1 MKGSGDKRRGDRRSA
16 GSRASETA
24 VQSRAL
30 GSDDSDDN
38 GNTEV
43 LLGRHRKSGRAGRAQ
58 QAHNSRNTEQSARGK
73 SARALPPDPVAAVV
87 EACAE
92 AHATSDTLSDDE
104 FKRYDAGFESDDVFE
119 NEGMLGTS
127 QREEPTLSM
136 SSLGSVGQ
144 KSPSRKRDSH
154 MRPAMIRPDGKRS
167 SSVSPSSPQ
176 LKYKKGDVVS
186 TPNGI
191 RKKFNGKQWR
201 RLCSKD
207 GCTKESQRRGYCSRH
222 LSLRGKGLQSKG
234 NLAGTEK
241 GMLPPAE
248 ARLQVDTE
256 DSLQSGRDR
265 YAALDRKHSD
275 MDETEAAN
283 MLVSLSNSRS
293 ATPCFSPHPGTPLPI
308 SPGSHSLSPMMGF
321 HPVNFSP
328 VNVQP
333 APLGQSE
340 LVSPTF
346 KQWGPS
352 FARSTSKSVPPVLE
366 TTTPHLK
373 SSPPQRRQDVSVM
386 VSPSKVNT
394 DSIISPPARYQ
405 DMTVTQKTSLPETVS
420 DHRNNAALN
429 SPSIPGRDSG
439 MVFRH
444 IPFEHHQ
451 PAGRPPHKETV
462 QSVIPTHHR
471 RHHRSAEE
479 LGRNPRPA
487 PSDNV
492 QRAEPRAPV
501 KVNVNVTVA
510 AETPARSCP
519 TRVTAPS
526 LPALSSKNYPACPSQ
541 PLSTQSTQTTQT
553 QSRQEP
559 TTHPPPL
566 ALLLPVMN
574 PSQPTPAETRPQ
586 KSISPPVLK
595 LSQVYSKAEPVA
607 VLVYPWH
614 CLLPILQPWSS
625 SREER
630 PPAALTTTQPAPEQ
644 DEKTTDEES
653 SDLSMCHPRRRM
665 SVGAGSDLELDV
677 GLITERKPPSAK
689 RRTQSLSA
697 LPKDSDCKEGRGS
710 RKKDKD
716 HIRRPM
722 NAFMIFSKRH
732 RALVHQRHP
741 NQDNRTVSKILG
753 EWWYALGPREKQK
766 YHDLAFQVKE
776 AHFKAHPDWKWCNKE
791 RKKSS
796 SSTGS
801 GGRRQEQERKLSDD
815 LPSSPSTTLAQTSSG
830 ETVKTEAAVQVTAVP
845 ASAVKSEDPQAP
857 QQSSRAEH
865 SSITYAG
872 KGGVMSEAPF
882 PGRGRSRLESEDT
895 ISDDEQMMICEEGD
909 DDVLV
914 DPPSQDPDIDLKCK
928 EMVTESDS
936 GSQSEDEVMIEN
948 KIFPQQRFSPAMKPA
963 LPGDITF
970 RPKPIKLRPE
980 PQQNT
985 SIQVSRM
992 ASNAETQGP
1001 AAVSQ
1006 IPFSRPIIS
1015 SSNFQPKGAVFKVHS
1030 PKGHLGGTVM
1040 SRQTVVSSTLSSD
1053 LRTTRRDAGSYG
1065 PVGPRTEAS
1074 HGGMFVEQSS
1084 VRFSLPKATYMSSVP
1099 FQTEPGRSITQSA
1112 VAFPKS
1118 SPQTGNFAPLS
1129 SLTAACSPGT
1139 VPSVGKEKAGRS
1151 VEYCRSSSTGLS
1163 NRSSDGHPLLP
1174 DPAAIA
1180 KSTVVDN
1187 NRQVSFAGTG
1197 VFSKFSVIRTS
1208 AEVQQTQMPVRIST
1222 SIVENRPQG
1231 NNNNIKQQGIPAVG
1245 QIPVVAQP
1253 TLMMPQLQE
1262 TQMMSSTYTSQIRH
1276 PLPNASTQVHI
1287 ATDAGN
1293 VSTTPHKQQTLAAS
1307 TSEVSRAPSTITKV
1321 QYVLPTLAA
1330 SYGTSPYACTI
1341 QLNVPTTQQKTMV
1354 MGQPGVTAIPRN
1366 KTPQQQ
1372 QKAPDKPPD
1381 NKVPVRPAG
1390 QMLTCRPPATSPAG
1404 DPNMNM
1410 QWMPVGSHPLPSTPM
1425 LNLRGPSLTPVLP
1438 GINLQLVSQAG
1449 PQGAVS
1455 KGGKAVRINTQ
1466 PSLTPSGSALPMVAN
1481 VTALIPCSTPSTQLA
1496 ATQVAPVWQFAAAS
1510 QGVHVASLLMPPVN
1524 VKKNPGINTTVVPT
1538 QDMPLPNIPLALS
1551 SGVPSLPSQT
1561 PPGSAVT
1568 VGGTV
1573 NLAAPPRN
1581 DTVAAKSAA
1590 AGLVQ
1595 LLSGQPAGGAA
1606 FPNQFGTTGTGY
1618 SRIQGSNHTSDLQKQ
1633 SSSRSSAVTI
1643 AAAPSTTQSVAT
1655 GGKDASHSVPV
1666 TPGVVCTSAPE
1677 SVENTPT
1684 VTSSSQPASL
1694 TVSQASSRVQTN
1706 PTATDTATVSHH
1718 PERPHSKDSLT
1729 AGQEHK
1735 PQLPE
1740 TLSQTDTSSLKILSE
1755 VDFEARLAE
1764 LPEFQPSGTGISR
1777 LTTTPRELLS
1787 CYRRKRKGSSS
1798 MLSKDG
1804 EGIPEEPDSPKKS
1817 RPRRKSSTSSEPSVG
1832 EELAN
1837 MEMMA
1842 EAAVAVQRRGSQS
1855 SDGDVFSDV
1864 EGDRTSYSSL
1874 RRTLDQRRNLVMQLF
1889 QEQGLFPSAQATTAF
1904 QARYHDIFPSKL
1916 CLQLKIREVRQKL
1929 MQQQAHGSEGGG
1941 EEDSVF
1947 HTEDKLQVPLDGTE
1961 KNDNGPAA
1969 IVASSI

>member
-1 MKGSGDKRRGDRRSA
+1 MKGSGDKRRVDRRSA

-24 VQSRAL
+24 VQSRTL

-38 GNTEV
+38 SNTDV
-43 LLGRHRKSGRAGRAQ
+43 LVGRHRKSGRVGRAQ

-73 SARALPPDPVAAVV
+73 PSRVLHPDPVAAVV

-127 QREEPTLSM
+127 QKEEPTLSM
-136 SSLGSVGQ
+136 SSLGSTGQ

-234 NLAGTEK
+234 SLGGAEK

-333 APLGQSE
+333 APLGQPE

-373 SSPPQRRQDVSVM
+373 SSPPQRRQDVGVM
-386 VSPSKVNT
+386 VSPSKVKA
-394 DSIISPPARYQ
+394 DAIISPPARYQ
-405 DMTVTQKTSLPETVS
+405 DMAVTQKTTLPETIS
-420 DHRNNAALN
+420 DHRNSSTLN
-429 SPSIPGRDSG
+429 SPSVPGRDSG

-451 PAGRPPHKETV
+451 PVVRPPHKETV

-479 LGRNPRPA
+479 LGRNPRQTS
-487 PSDNV
+487 SDHI
-492 QRAEPRAPV
+492 QQTERQAPV
-501 KVNVNVTVA
+501 KVNITVA
-510 AETPARSCP
+510 PENPSRSCP
-519 TRVTAPS
+519 PRVTAPS
-526 LPALSSKNYPACPSQ
+526 LPALSSKNYSACPSQ

-586 KSISPPVLK
+586 KSASPPVLK

-614 CLLPILQPWSS
+614 CLLPILQPWNS
-625 SREER
+625 SREEQ
-630 PPAALTTTQPAPEQ
+630 PPAAFTTTQPAPDQE
-644 DEKTTDEES
+644 EKTTDEDNSE
-653 SDLSMCHPRRRM
+653 LSMCHPRRRM

-677 GLITERKPPSAK
+677 GIITERKPPSAK

-815 LPSSPSTTLAQTSSG
+815 LPSSPSTTQAQTSSG

-845 ASAVKSEDPQAP
+845 ASAAKSEDLQAA
-857 QQSSRAEH
+857 QQSSKDH
-865 SSITYAG
+865 PGINYAG
-872 KGGVMSEAPF
+872 KGVVMSQGPF
-882 PGRGRSRLESEDT
+882 SGRGRSRLESEDT

-914 DPPSQDPDIDLKCK
+914 DPPGQDPDIDLKCK

-963 LPGDITF
+963 LPADITF

-980 PQQNT
+980 PQQDTN
-985 SIQVSRM
+985 IQILELPEEM
-992 ASNAETQGP
+992 L
-1001 AAVSQ
+1001 
-1006 IPFSRPIIS
+1006 
-1015 SSNFQPKGAVFKVHS
+1015 
-1030 PKGHLGGTVM
+1030 GHLVQLEAELKPHMVECLLNKAVLKGVCS
-1040 SRQTVVSSTLSSD
+1040 SRTAPST
-1053 LRTTRRDAGSYG
+1053 
-1065 PVGPRTEAS
+1065 
-1074 HGGMFVEQSS
+1074 
-1084 VRFSLPKATYMSSVP
+1084 
-1099 FQTEPGRSITQSA
+1099 
-1112 VAFPKS
+1112 
-1118 SPQTGNFAPLS
+1118 
-1129 SLTAACSPGT
+1129 
-1139 VPSVGKEKAGRS
+1139 GKEKAGRS
-1151 VEYCRSSSTGLS
+1151 VEYCRTSSAGLS
-1163 NRSSDGHPLLP
+1163 NRSSDTHLLLP
-1174 DPAAIA
+1174 DPTTTA
-1180 KSTVVDN
+1180 KSAVMDN

-1208 AEVQQTQMPVRIST
+1208 TEVQQTQTPVKIST
-1222 SIVENRPQG
+1222 SIVENRAQG
-1231 NNNNIKQQGIPAVG
+1231 NNNKQQGIPSVG
-1245 QIPVVAQP
+1245 QIPVVAPP
-1253 TLMMPQLQE
+1253 TLVMPQLQE
-1262 TQMMSSTYTSQIRH
+1262 TQMMSSTYTSQMKH
-1276 PLPNASTQVHI
+1276 SPPNASTQVQI

-1293 VSTTPHKQQTLAAS
+1293 VSTAPYQQTVA
-1307 TSEVSRAPSTITKV
+1307 TSAPEVSRVPSTITKV

-1354 MGQPGVTAIPRN
+1354 MGQPGVTAIPRS
-1366 KTPQQQ
+1366 KAPQ
-1372 QKAPDKPPD
+1372 QKATDKPPD
-1381 NKVPVRPAG
+1381 NKLPVRPAG
-1390 QMLTCRPPATSPAG
+1390 QMLTCRPPGTSPAA

-1410 QWMPVGSHPLPSTPM
+1410 QWMPLGSHPLPNAPM

-1438 GINLQLVSQAG
+1438 SINLQLVSQAG
-1449 PQGAVS
+1449 PGAVS
-1455 KGGKAVRINTQ
+1455 KGGKAVRITTQ
-1466 PSLTPSGSALPMVAN
+1466 PSLTPAGSTLPMVAN

-1524 VKKNPGINTTVVPT
+1524 VKKTPGINTTVVP
-1538 QDMPLPNIPLALS
+1538 QDVPLPNIPLALS

-1568 VGGTV
+1568 VGGAAV
-1573 NLAAPPRN
+1573 NLAAPSRN

-1595 LLSGQPAGGAA
+1595 LLSGQPASGAA
-1606 FPNQFGTTGTGY
+1606 FPNQFGTTGP
-1618 SRIQGSNHTSDLQKQ
+1618 
-1633 SSSRSSAVTI
+1633 A
-1643 AAAPSTTQSVAT
+1643 QSVAT
-1655 GGKDASHSVPV
+1655 VKDASHSVPV
-1666 TPGVVCTSAPE
+1666 IPGVVCTSASE
-1677 SVENTPT
+1677 VVENLPT
-1684 VTSSSQPASL
+1684 VTNSGQPSSL

-1706 PTATDTATVSHH
+1706 PAATDTATVSHH
-1718 PERPHSKDSLT
+1718 PERPHIKESLT

-1735 PQLPE
+1735 AQLPE
-1740 TLSQTDTSSLKILSE
+1740 TSSQTDTSGLKILSE

-1798 MLSKDG
+1798 MMSKDG
-1804 EGIPEEPDSPKKS
+1804 EGTPEEPDSPKKS

-1961 KNDNGPAA
+1961 KNDNSPAA
-1969 IVASSI
+1969 IVASTM

>member
-1 MKGSGDKRRGDRRSA
+1 MKGSGDKRRVDRRSA

-24 VQSRAL
+24 VQSRTL

-38 GNTEV
+38 SNTDV
-43 LLGRHRKSGRAGRAQ
+43 LVGRHRKSGRVGRAQ

-73 SARALPPDPVAAVV
+73 PSRVLHPDPVAAVV

-127 QREEPTLSM
+127 QKEEPTLSM
-136 SSLGSVGQ
+136 SSLGSTGQ

-234 NLAGTEK
+234 SLGGAEK

-333 APLGQSE
+333 APLGQPE

-373 SSPPQRRQDVSVM
+373 SSPPQRRQDVGVM
-386 VSPSKVNT
+386 VSPSKVKA
-394 DSIISPPARYQ
+394 DAIISPPARYQ
-405 DMTVTQKTSLPETVS
+405 DMTVTQKTTLPETIS
-420 DHRNNAALN
+420 DHRNSSTLN
-429 SPSIPGRDSG
+429 SPSVPGRDSG

-451 PAGRPPHKETV
+451 PVVRPPHKETV

-479 LGRNPRPA
+479 LGRNPRQTS
-487 PSDNV
+487 SDHI
-492 QRAEPRAPV
+492 QQTERQAPV
-501 KVNVNVTVA
+501 KVNITVA
-510 AETPARSCP
+510 PENPSRSCP
-519 TRVTAPS
+519 PRVTAPS
-526 LPALSSKNYPACPSQ
+526 LPALSSKNYSACPSQ

-553 QSRQEP
+553 QSRQDS

-586 KSISPPVLK
+586 KSASPPVLK

-614 CLLPILQPWSS
+614 CLLPILQPWNS
-625 SREER
+625 SREEQ
-630 PPAALTTTQPAPEQ
+630 PPAAFTTTQPAPDQE
-644 DEKTTDEES
+644 EKTTDEDNSE
-653 SDLSMCHPRRRM
+653 LSMCHPRRRM

-677 GLITERKPPSAK
+677 GIITERKPPSAK

-815 LPSSPSTTLAQTSSG
+815 LPSSPSTTQAQTSSG

-845 ASAVKSEDPQAP
+845 ASAAKSEDLQAA
-857 QQSSRAEH
+857 QQSSKDH
-865 SSITYAG
+865 PGINYAG
-872 KGGVMSEAPF
+872 KGVVMSQGPF
-882 PGRGRSRLESEDT
+882 SGRGRSRLESEDT

-914 DPPSQDPDIDLKCK
+914 DPPGQDPDIDLKCK

-963 LPGDITF
+963 LPADITF

-980 PQQNT
+980 PQQDTN
-985 SIQVSRM
+985 IQVSRM
-992 ASNAETQGP
+992 ASNTEMQGP
-1001 AAVSQ
+1001 ISVSQ

-1015 SSNFQPKGAVFKVHS
+1015 SSSFQPKGAVFKVHS

-1053 LRTTRRDAGSYG
+1053 LRTTRRDAGSSG
-1065 PVGPRTEAS
+1065 PVGSRTEAS

-1084 VRFSLPKATYMSSVP
+1084 VRFSLPKATYTSSVP
-1099 FQTEPGRSITQSA
+1099 FQTEPGRTQPA
-1112 VAFPKS
+1112 DAFVKS
-1118 SPQTGNFAPLS
+1118 SPQTGNFASLS
-1129 SLTAACSPGT
+1129 SLTGVCSSRT
-1139 VPSVGKEKAGRS
+1139 APSTGKEKAGRS
-1151 VEYCRSSSTGLS
+1151 VEYCRTSSAGLS
-1163 NRSSDGHPLLP
+1163 NRSSDTHLLLP
-1174 DPAAIA
+1174 DPTTTA
-1180 KSTVVDN
+1180 KSAVMDN

-1208 AEVQQTQMPVRIST
+1208 TEVQQTQTPVKIST
-1222 SIVENRPQG
+1222 SIVENRAQS
-1231 NNNNIKQQGIPAVG
+1231 NNNKQQGIPAVG
-1245 QIPVVAQP
+1245 QIPVVAPP
-1253 TLMMPQLQE
+1253 TLVMPQLQE
-1262 TQMMSSTYTSQIRH
+1262 TQMMSSTYTSQMKH
-1276 PLPNASTQVHI
+1276 PPPNASTQVQI

-1293 VSTTPHKQQTLAAS
+1293 VSTAPYQQTLA
-1307 TSEVSRAPSTITKV
+1307 TSAPEVSRVPSTITKV

-1354 MGQPGVTAIPRN
+1354 MGQPGVTAIPRS
-1366 KTPQQQ
+1366 KAPQ
-1372 QKAPDKPPD
+1372 QKATDKPPD
-1381 NKVPVRPAG
+1381 NKLAVRPAG
-1390 QMLTCRPPATSPAG
+1390 QMLTCRPPGTSPAA

-1410 QWMPVGSHPLPSTPM
+1410 QWMPLGSHPLPNAPM

-1438 GINLQLVSQAG
+1438 SINLQLVSQAG
-1449 PQGAVS
+1449 PGAVS
-1455 KGGKAVRINTQ
+1455 KGGKAVRITTQ
-1466 PSLTPSGSALPMVAN
+1466 PSLTPAGSTLPMVAN

-1524 VKKNPGINTTVVPT
+1524 VKKTPGINTTVVP
-1538 QDMPLPNIPLALS
+1538 QDVPLPNIPLALS

-1568 VGGTV
+1568 VGGAAV
-1573 NLAAPPRN
+1573 NLAAPSRN

-1595 LLSGQPAGGAA
+1595 LLSGQPASGAA
-1606 FPNQFGTTGTGY
+1606 FPNQFGTTGPGY
-1618 SRIQGSNHTSDLQKQ
+1618 SRMQGSNHTADLPKQ
-1633 SSSRSSAVTI
+1633 NSKSSAATT
-1643 AAAPSTTQSVAT
+1643 AAASTTAQSVAT
-1655 GGKDASHSVPV
+1655 VKDASHSVPV
-1666 TPGVVCTSAPE
+1666 IPGVVCTSASE
-1677 SVENTPT
+1677 VVENLPT
-1684 VTSSSQPASL
+1684 VTNSGQPSSL

-1706 PTATDTATVSHH
+1706 PAATDTATVSHH
-1718 PERPHSKDSLT
+1718 PERPNIKESLT

-1735 PQLPE
+1735 AQLPE
-1740 TLSQTDTSSLKILSE
+1740 TSSQTDTSGLKILSE

-1798 MLSKDG
+1798 MMSKDG
-1804 EGIPEEPDSPKKS
+1804 EGTPEEPDSPKKS

-1889 QEQGLFPSAQATTAF
+1889 QEQGLFPSG
-1904 QARYHDIFPSKL
+1904 YYSIPSK
-1916 CLQLKIREVRQKL
+1916 I
-1929 MQQQAHGSEGGG
+1929 
-1941 EEDSVF
+1941 
-1947 HTEDKLQVPLDGTE
+1947 P
-1961 KNDNGPAA
+1961 
-1969 IVASSI
+1969 

>member
-16 GSRASETA
+16 GSRASEPA

-38 GNTEV
+38 SNTDILV
-43 LLGRHRKSGRAGRAQ
+43 GRHRKSGRVGRAQ
-58 QAHNSRNTEQSARGK
+58 QAHNSRNIEQSARGK
-73 SARALPPDPVAAVV
+73 SSRALHSDPVAAVV

-127 QREEPTLSM
+127 QKEEPTLSM
-136 SSLGSVGQ
+136 SSLGSMGQ

-234 NLAGTEK
+234 NLAGVEK

-333 APLGQSE
+333 APLSQSE

-352 FARSTSKSVPPVLE
+352 YARSTSKSVPPVLE

-386 VSPSKVNT
+386 VSPSKVKA
-394 DSIISPPARYQ
+394 DAIVSPPARYQ
-405 DMTVTQKTSLPETVS
+405 DMMVTQKTTLHETVS
-420 DHRNNAALN
+420 DHRNSSTTTLS
-429 SPSIPGRDSG
+429 SPGVPGRDPG

-479 LGRNPRPA
+479 LGRNPHQT
-487 PSDNV
+487 PSDHIQQTDPQV
-492 QRAEPRAPV
+492 PV
-501 KVNVNVTVA
+501 KANVTVA
-510 AETPARSCP
+510 AENPGSRSCP
-519 TRVTAPS
+519 TKVTTPS
-526 LPALSSKNYPACPSQ
+526 LPPLSSKNYPACPSQ

-553 QSRQEP
+553 QPRQDP
-559 TTHPPPL
+559 TAHPPPL

-630 PPAALTTTQPAPEQ
+630 PPATLTTTQPAPEQ

-815 LPSSPSTTLAQTSSG
+815 MPSSPSTTQAQTSSG

-845 ASAVKSEDPQAP
+845 ASAVKSEDPQAA
-857 QQSSRAEH
+857 QQSSKEH
-865 SSITYAG
+865 SGISYAG
-872 KGGVMSEAPF
+872 KGGVMPEAPF
-882 PGRGRSRLESEDT
+882 SGRGRSRLESEDT

-914 DPPSQDPDIDLKCK
+914 DPPGQDPDIDLKCK

-985 SIQVSRM
+985 NIQVSRM
-992 ASNAETQGP
+992 TSNMETQGHVS
-1001 AAVSQ
+1001 VSQ

-1015 SSNFQPKGAVFKVHS
+1015 SSSFQPKGAVFKVHS

-1065 PVGPRTEAS
+1065 PIPSRTEGS

-1084 VRFSLPKATYMSSVP
+1084 VRFSVPKATYTSSVH
-1099 FQTEPGRSITQSA
+1099 FQTDTGSSITQPVDAFAKSA
-1112 VAFPKS
+1112 S
-1118 SPQTGNFAPLS
+1118 QMGNFAPLS
-1129 SLTAACSPGT
+1129 SLTAPCSPRT
-1139 VPSVGKEKAGRS
+1139 VPSTGKDKSGRS
-1151 VEYCRSSSTGLS
+1151 VEYCRTSSAGLS
-1163 NRSSDGHPLLP
+1163 NRSSDARPFLP
-1174 DPAAIA
+1174 DPTAIS
-1180 KSTVVDN
+1180 KSTVVDSS
-1187 NRQVSFAGTG
+1187 RKVSFAGTG

-1208 AEVQQTQMPVRIST
+1208 AEVQQTQTPMKIST
-1222 SIVENRPQG
+1222 SIVESRAQV
-1231 NNNNIKQQGIPAVG
+1231 NNNIKQGIPAVG
-1245 QIPVVAQP
+1245 QIPIVAQP
-1253 TLMMPQLQE
+1253 TLVMPQLQE
-1262 TQMMSSTYTSQIRH
+1262 TQMMSSTYTSQIKH
-1276 PLPNASTQVHI
+1276 PPPNASTQVQI

-1293 VSTTPHKQQTLAAS
+1293 VSTTPHQQTLAAS
-1307 TSEVSRAPSTITKV
+1307 TSEMSRVPSTITKV

-1341 QLNVPTTQQKTMV
+1341 QLNVPSTQQKTMV
-1354 MGQPGVTAIPRN
+1354 MGQPGVTAIPRS

-1372 QKAPDKPPD
+1372 QQQQQKAADKPPD

-1390 QMLTCRPPATSPAG
+1390 QVLTCRPPATSPAA

-1410 QWMPVGSHPLPSTPM
+1410 QWMPVGSHALPSTPM

-1438 GINLQLVSQAG
+1438 SINLQLVSQAG

-1455 KGGKAVRINTQ
+1455 KGGKAVRITTQ
-1466 PSLTPSGSALPMVAN
+1466 PSLTPAGSTIPMVAN
-1481 VTALIPCSTPSTQLA
+1481 VTALIPCSTPTTQLT

-1524 VKKNPGINTTVVPT
+1524 VKKNPGINTTTVVP
-1538 QDMPLPNIPLALS
+1538 QDVPLPNIPLALS

-1561 PPGSAVT
+1561 PPGSAAT

-1581 DTVAAKSAA
+1581 DTIAAKSAA

-1595 LLSGQPAGGAA
+1595 LLSGQPASGAA
-1606 FPNQFGTTGTGY
+1606 FPNQFSTTGTGY
-1618 SRIQGSNHTSDLQKQ
+1618 SRMQVSNHTTDHKQ
-1633 SSSRSSAVTI
+1633 SSRSSAVTI
-1643 AAAPSTTQSVAT
+1643 AAAPPTTQSVAT
-1655 GGKDASHSVPV
+1655 GKDDLQSIPGM
-1666 TPGVVCTSAPE
+1666 PGVVCTSASEVKDP
-1677 SVENTPT
+1677 ST
-1684 VTSSSQPASL
+1684 VTSNCQPSNL
-1694 TVSQASSRVQTN
+1694 PVSQASSRVQTN
-1706 PTATDTATVSHH
+1706 PAVSMDTATVTQH
-1718 PERPHSKDSLT
+1718 PDRPHSKDSTT

-1740 TLSQTDTSSLKILSE
+1740 TSSQTDASSLKILSE

-1804 EGIPEEPDSPKKS
+1804 EAAPEEPDSPKKS

-1969 IVASSI
+1969 MVASTI